1 MPLMVEVQL
10 IRIARVIMLELELWM
25 IRPKGRERMCVSIRR
40 SRYLKYDLRWANSL
54 YLENSRR

>member
-25 IRPKGRERMCVSIRR
+25 IRPKGRELMCVSIRR
-40 SRYLKYDLRWANSL
+40 SRYLKDDLRRANSL
-54 YLENSRR
+54 DLENCRR